1 MAVAAGQEGEAGCS
15 ALCPVMLP
23 KSWELLF
30 PQSYSF
36 PLQPQALQQF
46 VCISQL
52 SLLCKG

>member
-36 PLQPQALQQF
+36 PLQAQVLQQF